1 MRVEA
6 ELTIEPFVPGE
17 RGPHVTAATQAATEA
32 GTTVEIGPFGDRIVG
47 EQAEVLHALSAALKA
62 ALDKGASRITI
73 QLTNQ
78 LAHQAVTDS

>member
-17 RGPHVTAATQAATEA
+17 RGPHVTAAMQAATEA
-32 GTTVEIGPFGDRIVG
+32 GATVEVGPFGDRIIG
-47 EQAEVLHALSAALKA
+47 EDNEVLNALSAALRA
-62 ALDKGASRITI
+62 ALEKGASRITV

-78 LAHQAVTDS
+78 LAHRTVTGS